1 MSTYSGFF
9 LLILSEA
16 IDVEV
21 HDQNPNL
28 DHILGLIL
36 DLDLDPPV
44 QSIELAVTAK
54 MEKRNLNQRTEMF
67 RQMSSGVHQNAMN
80 GAVHAIVIAPII
92 AKSPRNI
99 QNQRLNRNHH
109 QMTEH

>member
-1 MSTYSGFF
+1 MSIAVFF
-9 LLILSEA
+9 LLIISEA

-28 DHILGLIL
+28 DHILGLIP

>member
-1 MSTYSGFF
+1 MSIAVFF
-9 LLILSEA
+9 LLIISEA

-28 DHILGLIL
+28 DHILGLIP

-54 MEKRNLNQRTEMF
+54 MEKRNLNQRTEIF
-67 RQMSSGVHQNAMN
+67 RQMSSGVHQNAMT
-80 GAVHAIVIAPII
+80 VHAIVIAPII